1 MSSKRK
7 FWLLALWRSL
17 ATLGIRGQCNINGEN
32 LKKMCIGQITRAL
45 HAKSITKPG
54 HINIMEVLLF
64 ALRES
69 DIILHQLHRIGKC
82 QTYMQ
87 KHDVDIY

>member
-1 MSSKRK
+1 M
-7 FWLLALWRSL
+7 AI
-17 ATLGIRGQCNINGEN
+17 LGIKGQCSINGEN
-32 LKKMCIGQITRAL
+32 LQKMCVGQITKAL

-54 HINIMEVLLF
+54 HINIMKVLLF

-69 DIILHQLHRIGKC
+69 DLILHQLHRMGKC

-87 KHDVDIY
+87 EHDVGIY